1 MNHLHE
7 PFVIGAPDMTRKMI
21 TIDERIVRAPV
32 DRIFRIVRDVE
43 HWPAYL
49 AHYRHVRFRSRA
61 TDGGGVVEM
70 AANRPFGPFNWPTW
84 WLSEMS
90 VSDTVPFVRFRH
102 IGGITK
108 RMDVEWSFSPVAE
121 GTHVRLYHVWNGPSW
136 PVIGEFAATSVIG
149 PVFIHGIASRTL
161 EGLARVA
168 ESSGGA
174 TSRNAPSTTP
184 VSLPNTQSG
193 FSA

>member
-1 MNHLHE
+1 MTE
-7 PFVIGAPDMTRKMI
+7 PQTPFVIGPPDMTRKMI
-21 TIDERIVRAPV
+21 TIDERVVRAPV
-32 DRIFRIVRDVE
+32 DRIFPIVRDVE

-49 AHYRHVRFRSRA
+49 AHYRHVRFRSRT

-70 AANRPFGPFNWPTW
+70 SANRPFGPVNWPTW

-90 VSDTVPFVRFRH
+90 VNGSVPFVRFRH
-102 IGGITK
+102 IGGITTG
-108 RMDVEWSFSPVAE
+108 MDVEWSFSPITE

-136 PVIGEFAATSVIG
+136 PVIGDIAATSVIG

-168 ESSGGA
+168 ESAVAA
-174 TSRNAPSTTP
+174 T
-184 VSLPNTQSG
+184 TQTRPT
-193 FSA
+193 A